1 VRTSVAVLLA
11 GALIAVVLTAGC
23 AGNDTA
29 REDTAED
36 QTTKQDTTQRTNKE
50 TKKERTK
57 VRSKGSEA
65 GPRKARLEMQGSEG
79 TEFSGFC
86 TVGDEEKEISGQVP
100 DRFTF
105 DLDGGRLE
113 CEIRND
119 SSDGNLQIAFN
130 AGNAHSV
137 QQVSGGTTNLTYENG
152 QVSFSSSSTGSSSS
166 VSSSQA
172 ASSSSSQSNSS
183 SVNISP

>member
-1 VRTSVAVLLA
+1 MRTSIAVLLA
-11 GALIAVVLTAGC
+11 GALITVVFTAGC

-36 QTTKQDTTQRTNKE
+36 QTTKQDTQRTNKE
-50 TKKERTK
+50 TKKERTT
-57 VRSKGSEA
+57 VRSKGGEA

-79 TEFSGFC
+79 TEFSGSC
-86 TVGDEEKEISGQVP
+86 TVGDGEQEISGQVP

-105 DLDGGRLE
+105 DLDGGRLD
-113 CEIRND
+113 CEIHKD

-137 QQVSGGTTNLTYENG
+137 QQVSGGTVNLTYENG